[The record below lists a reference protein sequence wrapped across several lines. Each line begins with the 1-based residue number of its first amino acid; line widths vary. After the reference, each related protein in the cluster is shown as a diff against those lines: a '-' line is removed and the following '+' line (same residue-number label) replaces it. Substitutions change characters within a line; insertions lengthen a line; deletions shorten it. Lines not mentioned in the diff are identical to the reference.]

1 MSPLQFAI
9 IGCGKIA
16 PRHAAEAAKQGRLA
30 AVCDIVPSRA
40 DELAK
45 AYNCNAYYSLD
56 DLLAA
61 GEKIDVVAV
70 CTPNGLHAGHSIQ
83 SLRAGFHV
91 LCEKPLSITVT
102 EAENMIRVA
111 KKCSRKLFVV
121 KSTRY
126 NPAIAG
132 LKKLLQEN
140 KLGRVYSFQMNC
152 FWNRPDS
159 YYMDSWKGTALDG
172 GTLFTQFSHYIDALL
187 WLLGDIKQVKGFRS
201 NMAHRGIVLSEDG
214 GVVAVEMESGALGGI
229 NWSVNSYR
237 ENMEV
242 SLTILAEKGTIQL
255 GGGYMNKINYQLTE
269 QEGLPLSETGAPN
282 DYGFYKGSMSNHDQ
296 VYENLVKAL
305 AHEDHPFT
313 SAEDGLKTVQAIERI
328 YHSVALS

>member
-16 PRHAAEAAKQGRLA
+16 PRHAAEAARQGRLA
-30 AVCDIVPSRA
+30 VVCDIVPSRA
-40 DELAK
+40 DALASAFHCK
-45 AYNCNAYYSLD
+45 AYYSLD
-56 DLLAA
+56 EMLAA
-61 GEKIDVVAV
+61 GEKIDVIAI
-70 CTPNGLHAGHSIQ
+70 CTPNGLHAAHSIQ
-83 SLRAGFHV
+83 SLRAGLHV
-91 LCEKPLSITVT
+91 LCEKPLSISVT

-111 KKCSRKLFVV
+111 KECNRKLFVV

-152 FWNRPDS
+152 FWNRPAS
-159 YYMDSWKGTALDG
+159 YYEHSWKGTALDG

-187 WLLGDIKQVKGFRS
+187 WLLGDIKQIRGFRS
-201 NMAHRGIVLSEDG
+201 NMAHRDNVLSEDC
-214 GVVAVEMESGALGGI
+214 GVVALEMETGVLGGI

-242 SLTILAEKGTIQL
+242 SLTVLAEKGTIQL
-255 GGGYMNKINYQLTE
+255 GGGYMNSINYQLTE
-269 QEGLPLSETGAPN
+269 QNGLALPETGAPN
-282 DYGFYKGSMSNHDQ
+282 DYGSYKGSMSNHDQ
-296 VYENLVKAL
+296 VYENLVRAL
-305 AHEDHPFT
+305 AHDEHPFT
-313 SAEDGLKTVQAIERI
+313 YAEDGLKTVQVIERI
-328 YHSVALS
+328 YNSVPLS

>member
-16 PRHAAEAAKQGRLA
+16 PRHASEAARQGRLA

-45 AYNCNAYYSLD
+45 TFNCKAFYSLA
-56 DLLAA
+56 DLLAG
-61 GEKIDVVAV
+61 GEKIDVMAV
-70 CTPNGLHAGHSIQ
+70 CTPNGLHAEHSIQ

-91 LCEKPLSITVT
+91 LCEKPLSISVT

-111 KKCSRKLFVV
+111 KECNRKLFVV

-152 FWNRPDS
+152 FWNRPAS
-159 YYMDSWKGTALDG
+159 YYANSWKGTDMDG

-187 WLLGDIKQVKGFRS
+187 WLLGDIKEIRGFRS
-201 NMAHRGIVLSEDG
+201 NMAHRDIVLSEDCG
-214 GVVAVEMESGALGGI
+214 AVALKMETGVLGGI

-242 SLTILAEKGTIQL
+242 SLTLLAEKGTIQL
-255 GGGYMNKINYQLTE
+255 GGGYMNKIIYQQTE
-269 QEGLPLSETGAPN
+269 QDGLSLAETGAPN

-296 VYENLVKAL
+296 VYENLVRAL
-305 AHEDHPFT
+305 AQEDHPFT
-313 SAEDGLKTVQAIERI
+313 SAEDGLKTVQVIERI
-328 YHSVALS
+328 YHSVPLS

>member
-1 MSPLQFAI
+1 MNPLQFAI

-16 PRHAAEAAKQGRLA
+16 PRHAAEASRQGRLV
-30 AVCDIVPSRA
+30 AVCDIVSSRA

-45 AYNCNAYYSLD
+45 SFNCKAFYSLPE
-56 DLLAA
+56 LLSS

-70 CTPNGLHAGHSIQ
+70 CTPNGLHAEHSIQ
-83 SLRAGFHV
+83 SLQGGFHV
-91 LCEKPLSITVT
+91 LCEKPLSISVT
-102 EAENMIRVA
+102 EAETMIRVA
-111 KKCSRKLFVV
+111 KECNRKLFVV

-152 FWNRPDS
+152 FWNRPPS
-159 YYMDSWKGTALDG
+159 YYENSWKGTVLDG

-187 WLLGDIKQVKGFRS
+187 WLLGDIKEIKGFRS
-201 NMAHRGIVLSEDG
+201 NMAHRDLVVSEDC
-214 GVVAVEMESGALGGI
+214 GVVALEMKSGVLGGI
-229 NWSVNSYR
+229 NWSVNTYR
-237 ENMEV
+237 ENFEV
-242 SLTILAEKGTIQL
+242 SLTLLAEKGTIQL
-255 GGGYMNKINYQLTE
+255 GGGYMNRINYQLTE
-269 QEGLPLSETGAPN
+269 QGGLSQSETGLPN

-305 AHEDHPFT
+305 AQEDHPFT

-328 YHSVALS
+328 YNSVSLS